1 MNISAPLRDTSTRE
15 INSQWTGFQ
24 LPCVSV
30 VVVNYNY
37 GRFLEQV
44 VNSVFGQTYPNVE
57 CIVVDNASTD
67 ASLDILT
74 SLEARY
80 PQLRVV
86 RRATNDGQTAASL
99 DGLEIARG
107 AYVIFMDADDLLLPQ
122 AVDAHMFV
130 HLSLRV
136 HVGITSGDMLQSTDD
151 QIVVGTGEQ
160 LNRYILSG
168 SGRRE
173 NLLRNY
179 EHAFE
184 PHWPPAGLAE
194 SLRDKV
200 HLVPHA
206 TVKWVWSPTSGL
218 CYRRDAL
225 RQFVDNPPLAGL
237 RTGTDMYFAQGIC
250 SLYGGAIIDTPVFVY
265 RIHGG
270 NEFSRQPQLNRY
282 KVYDSTS
289 HNNNDYA
296 RQLLIDHLVLKA
308 DRFYNHSQVPFDY
321 FLALVRLDQR
331 DPDPHPQLPAWRRR
345 SRAAAQLVDHYPDV
359 AAAIGPWKTRALLL
373 WLRVPPSVIA
383 QVARQDA

>member
-1 MNISAPLRDTSTRE
+1 MNISAPLRDPSTRE
-15 INSQWTGFQ
+15 MATQQAGFQ

-30 VVVNYNY
+30 IVVNYNY
-37 GRFLEQV
+37 GRFLDQV
-44 VNSVFGQTYPNVE
+44 VGSVFGQTYPNVE

-67 ASLDILT
+67 ESRDVLPA
-74 SLEARY
+74 LEARY
-80 PQLRVV
+80 PQLRIV

-122 AVDAHMFV
+122 AIDAHMFV

-136 HVGITSGDMLQSTDD
+136 HVGLTSGDMLQSTDD
-151 QIVVGTGEQ
+151 QIVIGTGEQ
-160 LNRYILSG
+160 LNRYIQSG
-168 SGRRE
+168 AGRRD
-173 NLLRNY
+173 NLLRPY
-179 EHAFE
+179 AHAFQ
-184 PHWPPAGLAE
+184 PDWPPPGLAE
-194 SLRDKV
+194 SLRDNV
-200 HLVPHA
+200 HLVPHG
-206 TVKWVWSPTSGL
+206 TVEWVWSPTSGL

-250 SLYGGAIIDTPVFVY
+250 SLYGGAIVDTPVFIY

-296 RQLLIDHLVLKA
+296 RHLIVDHLVRNA
-308 DRFYNHSQVPFDY
+308 DRFYKHSQVPLDY
-321 FLALVRLDQR
+321 FLALVRLDQP
-331 DPDPHPQLPAWRRR
+331 DPDPQAPAWRRR
-345 SRAAAQLVDHYPDV
+345 SRAAGQIVDHYADV
-359 AAAIGPWKTRALLL
+359 AAAIGSWKTRALLL
-373 WLRVPPSVIA
+373 WLRVPPTVIA
-383 QVARQDA
+383 RAARQDA